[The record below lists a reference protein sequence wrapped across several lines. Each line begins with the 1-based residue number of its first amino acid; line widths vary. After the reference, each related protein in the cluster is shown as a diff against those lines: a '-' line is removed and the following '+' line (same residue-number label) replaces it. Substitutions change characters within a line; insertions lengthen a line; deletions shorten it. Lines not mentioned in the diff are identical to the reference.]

1 MNILNILSGL
11 HDVKRKNEKNNKRKE
26 KQKQKN
32 RVELFERISCAFLKC
47 KKVLE
52 DYNIIGFSLV
62 FFFRCCCCLVFV
74 FVFVLFYM

>member
-47 KKVLE
+47 KK
-52 DYNIIGFSLV
+52 ST
-62 FFFRCCCCLVFV
+62 
-74 FVFVLFYM
+74 